1 MIKRFIVIVALFSA
15 FWAKAQENTSSP
27 YSYYGVG
34 ITNFKGTV
42 ENRSMGGL
50 STFSDSI
57 HMNLTNPAGYGK
69 LARTTYAVGA
79 SVESTKQETQGAEDR
94 TKNVSLDYLGLGVPV
109 GRFGFGVGLIPYSS
123 VGYRIYD
130 IEENGA
136 SRLRGRGGMNKVFL
150 SAAYAISRDLSVG
163 VNADYNFG
171 NIQHR
176 RTVVREGIQYGT
188 RDIDRSDISGFNFN
202 FGLDYQTKLKNGLK
216 LHASAVYTPEADITS
231 ESYREIGNVLF
242 TANGENIFNVK
253 TFDME
258 SQDITLPSKATFGLG
273 IGRPN
278 KWFLGGEY
286 SAFGSIPEISVFNTP
301 VNDVEYNDGNAYRLG
316 GYIVP
321 EYSSLTSYFKRVVY
335 RFGGRFEETGLQLN
349 GESIDE
355 FGISFGLGL
364 LIGGDFSNLNLGLEY
379 GQRGTTNSGLIQENF
394 FKLSI
399 GLSLNDQ
406 WFVKRKFN

>member
-1 MIKRFIVIVALFSA
+1 MRIDAAHCDIRIA
-15 FWAKAQENTSSP
+15 
-27 YSYYGVG
+27 
-34 ITNFKGTV
+34 
-42 ENRSMGGL
+42 
-50 STFSDSI
+50 
-57 HMNLTNPAGYGK
+57 
-69 LARTTYAVGA
+69 AR
-79 SVESTKQETQGAEDR
+79 ET
-94 TKNVSLDYLGLGVPV
+94 
-109 GRFGFGVGLIPYSS
+109 
-123 VGYRIYD
+123 
-130 IEENGA
+130 
-136 SRLRGRGGMNKVFL
+136 
-150 SAAYAISRDLSVG
+150 
-163 VNADYNFG
+163 
-171 NIQHR
+171 
-176 RTVVREGIQYGT
+176 
-188 RDIDRSDISGFNFN
+188 
-202 FGLDYQTKLKNGLK
+202 
-216 LHASAVYTPEADITS
+216 SAVYTPEADITS
-231 ESYREIGNVLF
+231 ESYREIANVVF
-242 TANGENIFNVK
+242 TSSGENIFNVK
-253 TFDME
+253 KFDME

-364 LIGGDFSNLNLGLEY
+364 PIGGDFSNLNLGLEY

>member
-15 FWAKAQENTSSP
+15 FWAKAQENTTSP

-34 ITNFKGTV
+34 LTNFKGTV
-42 ENRSMGGL
+42 ENRAMGGL

-57 HMNLTNPAGYGK
+57 HMNLTNPAGYAR
-69 LARTTYAVGA
+69 LARTVYTVGGSA
-79 SVESTKQETQGAEDR
+79 ESTKQETLNEEDR

-109 GRFGFGVGLIPYSS
+109 GRFGFGLGLIPYSS
-123 VGYRIYD
+123 VGYRIFD
-130 IEENGA
+130 IDEDGA

-150 SAAYAISRDLSVG
+150 SAAYAITRDLSVG

-176 RTVVREGIQYGT
+176 RTVLRDGIQYGT

-202 FGLDYQTKLKNGLK
+202 FGIDYQTKLNSGLK
-216 LHASAVYTPEADITS
+216 LHASAVYTPEADITTD
-231 ESYREIGNVLF
+231 SYREISSVLF
-242 TANGENIFNVK
+242 TASGESPFNIK
-253 TFDME
+253 SFDVE
-258 SQDITLPSKATFGLG
+258 SQDITLPSKATLGLG

-278 KWFLGGEY
+278 KWFVGGEY
-286 SAFGSIPEISVFNTP
+286 SAFGSIPEISVFSTP
-301 VNDVEYNDGNAYRLG
+301 VNDVEYNDGKAYRLG
-316 GYIVP
+316 GYFVP
-321 EYSSLTSYFKRVVY
+321 EYSSLTSYLNRVVY
-335 RFGGRFEETGLQLN
+335 RLGGRFEETGLQLN

-364 LIGGDFSNLNLGLEY
+364 PIGGDFSNLNLGLEY
-379 GQRGTTNSGLIQENF
+379 GQRGTTSSGLIQENF

>member
-150 SAAYAISRDLSVG
+150 SAAYAISRDLSIG

-216 LHASAVYTPEADITS
+216 LHTSAVYTPEADITS

-364 LIGGDFSNLNLGLEY
+364 PIG
-379 GQRGTTNSGLIQENF
+379 
-394 FKLSI
+394 
-399 GLSLNDQ
+399 
-406 WFVKRKFN
+406 